1 VPGVEDAMTTGAL
14 QCVICGR
21 TYGLWTCW
29 PMFKGL
35 TRRPRSAIIV
45 VELRNPW
52 ASAGYSAGQGMRRE
66 PSCGDA
72 RVQHGRDGRLEEV
85 PRAAGTEARM
95 KGTGPGITS
104 TGPRPHE

>member
-1 VPGVEDAMTTGAL
+1 MTTGAL

-52 ASAGYSAGQGMRRE
+52 ASAGISAGQGMRRE

-72 RVQHGRDGRLEEV
+72 RESHG
-85 PRAAGTEARM
+85 EARIVPDVPVE
-95 KGTGPGITS
+95 GPLM
-104 TGPRPHE
+104 